1 MARELKITGGKI
13 AIVDDELYDFLSTFS
28 WHWDG
33 KYCRAYIKGSNAKG
47 KSKQIRLH
55 QIVCPAEKG
64 FLVDHIDGN
73 RLNNTKANL
82 RVVSVYESSWNTRK
96 INKRFSSDYKG
107 VCFSEERGK
116 WRAEISHQNDRYFLG
131 LFDTEDEAARAYD
144 SAALYYYKEF
154 AVVNFSDSKPM
165 SAEEIRKQNKEK
177 QTTKKKYVGVSW
189 NAIKQKW
196 MSSISINN
204 TNKCLG
210 FFDNPEEAAKKYDSF
225 VRNKFGKQAKTN
237 FALEEKENNE

>member
-1 MARELKITGGKI
+1 MARELRITGGKI
-13 AIVDDELYDFLSTFS
+13 AIVDDDLYDFLSQFS

-64 FLVDHIDGN
+64 YLVDHIDGN
-73 RLNNTKANL
+73 RLNNTRNNL

-96 INKRFSSDYKG
+96 INKRFTSDYKG
-107 VCFSEERGK
+107 VCFADDRGK
-116 WRAEISHQNDRYFLG
+116 WRAEISHQGDRYFLG
-131 LFDTEDEAARAYD
+131 LYDTESEAARAYD

-154 AVVNFSDSKPM
+154 AVTNFSDSIAI
-165 SAEEIRKQNKEK
+165 SAEEIKRINKEK
-177 QTTKKKYVGVSW
+177 QETKKKFIGVSW

-196 MSSISINN
+196 MASIFINN
-204 TNKCLG
+204 NNKCIG
-210 FFDNPEEAAKKYDSF
+210 FFDTAEEAAKKYDYF
-225 VRNKFGKQAKTN
+225 VRNKFGSKAKTN
-237 FALEEKENNE
+237 FTYEE